1 MAAVRPSI
9 AQAAVQSWRDTAA
22 VLGALT
28 AQAWIAFAISAVLAY
43 LQRLVG
49 TGEKAFG
56 TGLLLAG
63 FIIACV
69 QAFLLTPYLIA
80 IHRFIILGEKAAGYG
95 LAPAAHRFQLFFLW
109 SIALSMFYWVP
120 AFLLGGFFTKGTALI
135 LLVTLVFLVVSV
147 TALIVSVRLIILFPA
162 IAVDAPGAT
171 WVNAMADTKG
181 SAWRIILISML
192 SALPGFAALIA
203 AALLGRAIAPVLS
216 ALVDGAMNVLIIT
229 LAIAVASRLY
239 EQLGNRVNQPD

>member
-1 MAAVRPSI
+1 MAAVRPSVT
-9 AQAAVQSWRDTAA
+9 QAAVQSWRDTAA
-22 VLGALT
+22 VLRALT
-28 AQAWIAFAISAVLAY
+28 AQAWIAFAISTVLAY

-49 TGEKAFG
+49 PGEKAFG
-56 TGLLLAG
+56 TGPLLAG
-63 FIIACV
+63 FIIACA

-80 IHRFIILGEKAAGYG
+80 IHRFIILGEKAAGYE
-95 LAPAAHRFQLFFLW
+95 LTPAAHRFQLFFLW

-192 SALPGFAALIA
+192 SALPAFAGLIA
-203 AALLGRAIAPVLS
+203 AALLARAIGSLLS
-216 ALVDGAMNVLIIT
+216 AIVDGAMNVLLIT

-239 EQLGNRVNQPD
+239 EQLGNRVNRPD